1 MKKKSVLLMLIIFLT
16 IFILYINSCTYAFT
30 EVENIKDLS
39 NGKLRDELNNMIIE
53 MTNARGTG
61 RR

>member
-16 IFILYINSCTYAFT
+16 IFILYINSYTYAFT